1 MGIRTSKSS
10 MPIAAIVLLGVFFQ
24 SCGAGDFRLSH
35 RWYNSAE
42 IYWQREAPWGL
53 MRPHLYDAG
62 SVLSCDSVLRPRH
75 AELEDMMFLRY
86 VSDRISGAEYE
97 MRECGSAG
105 DAVIVLLLHHRGG
118 TDTLTTN
125 ARPEFGLQ
133 FNGVTVWDSVLVRR
147 MIDIV
152 SNIDTHWKNSRDS
165 LCYGGRYNALPVS
178 RMLRPSQPN
187 TRHIERTSGVMPI
200 QDYDTMTVYYMN
212 SPEWNKEYVSP
223 VSTDWYFQQQDRLG
237 IYASSFV
244 ITGTDTLS
252 YIIRRLQAAE
262 MTVSDSKNYHLPN
275 IIILMRDSK
284 DGLADT
290 LSARGN
296 YRSSLQ
302 FNSSEFHDSGL
313 DAFLTEMVL
322 RRSPE
327 WRSVLEYAPEFY
339 REKYIPEEY
348 RMRE

>member
-1 MGIRTSKSS
+1 MGIRASKSS

-24 SCGAGDFRLSH
+24 SCGARDFRLSH

-53 MRPHLYDAG
+53 MRPHLYDVG

-133 FNGVTVWDSVLVRR
+133 FNGVTVRDSVLVRR

-152 SNIDTHWKNSRDS
+152 QARDLNWKKASY
-165 LCYGGRYNALPVS
+165 LL
-178 RMLRPSQPN
+178 
-187 TRHIERTSGVMPI
+187 
-200 QDYDTMTVYYMN
+200 DYDGQFHYTTRSHYNMKFVKENFPDDIYPFCEEIYM
-212 SPEWNKEYVSP
+212 
-223 VSTDWYFQQQDRLG
+223 G
-237 IYASSFV
+237 G
-244 ITGTDTLS
+244 TG
-252 YIIRRLQAAE
+252 R
-262 MTVSDSKNYHLPN
+262 
-275 IIILMRDSK
+275 
-284 DGLADT
+284 
-290 LSARGN
+290 
-296 YRSSLQ
+296 
-302 FNSSEFHDSGL
+302 
-313 DAFLTEMVL
+313 
-322 RRSPE
+322 
-327 WRSVLEYAPEFY
+327 
-339 REKYIPEEY
+339 
-348 RMRE
+348 